1 MAASEVAICNQS
13 LSWLAANTIISLD
26 DDTVEAGLCKAN
38 YALLRDAVLNERAW
52 TFATKRFT
60 LTPLVE
66 EPEYGYGNQFLI
78 PSTVLTIIECRF
90 DNAQGGSPTLRDD
103 RANGANTLGWRRE
116 EDKILANVE
125 RIYMKAIVQIIDTQ
139 KFSPVFT
146 QVLAT
151 RLARELAI
159 PLTESNRRYE
169 QMAAMYQIAMR
180 EAAAVDGMQ
189 GTNDTFDASQLI
201 RVR

>member
-13 LSWLAANTIISLD
+13 LTWLAANTIISLD
-26 DDTVEAGLCKAN
+26 DPTVEAGLCKAN

-60 LTPLVE
+60 LTPLSE
-66 EPEYGYGNQFLI
+66 EPEYGYSKQFLI
-78 PSTVLTIIECRF
+78 PSNVLTIIECRW
-90 DNAQGGSPTLRDD
+90 DNAQGGTPTLRDD

-116 EDKILANVE
+116 EDKILANVDV
-125 RIYMKAIVQIIDTQ
+125 IYMKAIVQIIDTQ

-146 QVLAT
+146 QTLAT
-151 RLARELAI
+151 RLARDICI
-159 PLTESNRRYE
+159 PLTESNKRYE
-169 QMAAMYQIAMR
+169 QMAQMYLMAMR
-180 EAAAVDGMQ
+180 DAAAIDGMQ
-189 GTNDTFDASQLI
+189 GTNDMYDASQLI